1 LTEEQEVIAVDGPA
15 GSGKSTVSKE
25 LAKRLDWDYIDTGA
39 MYRCLCLKAL
49 QSSISVEDEDS
60 LVDLLND
67 TTMRMSFKDDG
78 LKVFMD
84 GEDVSKDI
92 RRNRVNQ
99 QVSKVAALPGVR
111 EKLVEKQQALGEEGK
126 VIMDGRDIGTVVF
139 PQARYKFYLDATLDI
154 RAQRRYNELQQASE
168 DVSFNSVVE
177 EIEERDATDRG
188 RASGPLKP
196 AEDACI
202 IDTSDFT
209 IEEVVEKIM
218 EKIEAKQDA

>member
-1 LTEEQEVIAVDGPA
+1 MTEEQEVIAIDGPA

-25 LAKRLDWDYIDTGA
+25 LAKRMDWDYIDTGA

-49 QSSISVEDEDS
+49 QNSVSVVDEES
-60 LVDLLND
+60 LVELLND
-67 TTMRMSFKDDG
+67 TSMRMSFEDEE

-84 GEDVSKDI
+84 GKDVSREI
-92 RRNRVNQ
+92 RRNHVNQ
-99 QVSKVAALPGVR
+99 QVSKVAALPRVR
-111 EKLVEKQQALGEEGK
+111 EKLVEKQQALGEEGG

-154 RAQRRYNELQQASE
+154 RAQRRYNELQDASE
-168 DVSFNSVVE
+168 NVSYESVVE

-209 IEEVVEKIM
+209 INEVVEKVM
-218 EKIEAKQDA
+218 EKIEEKRDV